1 MMRLPAL
8 ALAALLATGPAFAA
22 ETKTPFGDLGDDS
35 DKPIHI
41 SCDGGEN
48 AGELD
53 FNAETVTCKM
63 ARIEQG
69 EMVLRADEVLAEAP
83 KSKLT
88 RITASGDVIITSKD
102 ATARA
107 PTAVYE
113 LDARMIRLSGGVV
126 LTQGGNT
133 LRGTDLVVDLKAG
146 TATLT
151 SAGGRVEGIL
161 QPGEVK
167 AQ

>member
-1 MMRLPAL
+1 MSRLLAFAL
-8 ALAALLATGPAFAA
+8 TGALAAGAA
-22 ETKTPFGDLGDDS
+22 IAQSKTPFGDLGDDS
-35 DKPIHI
+35 DKPIRI
-41 SCDGGEN
+41 FCDGGQEF
-48 AGELD
+48 D
-53 FNAETVTCKM
+53 FNAESSTCKV

-69 EMVLRADEVLAEAP
+69 EMILRADTVLAEAP
-83 KSKLT
+83 NSRLT
-88 RITASGDVIITSKD
+88 RITATGDVIVTSKD

-113 LDARMIRLSGGVV
+113 TEARMIRLSGGVV

-146 TATLT
+146 TAKLT
-151 SAGGRVEGIL
+151 ATGGRVEGIL